1 MQAASCR
8 IAILLAAIFA
18 APSVPVFADNIEALK
33 PGEAIAIAPDGH
45 MARAVITDAKKLE
58 ELKQNARQ
66 IPWCKML
73 MLGDDGQVW
82 LMNTD
87 LHNPM
92 VTCGDGGSITR
103 STASYDL

>member
-1 MQAASCR
+1 MQAASRR
-8 IAILLAAIFA
+8 IAIFVAAIFV
-18 APSVPVFADNIEALK
+18 APSIHVFAANIEALK

-45 MARAVITDAKKLE
+45 MARVVITDAKKLE

-66 IPWCKML
+66 IPWFKML
-73 MLGDDGQVW
+73 MLGEDGQVW

-92 VTCGDGGSITR
+92 VTCEVMVGQ
-103 STASYDL
+103 